1 MRTAFIAFALLS
13 AWAAS
18 QSNTEQVLQT
28 AIEEQVHGDYDGAI
42 RDYRKVLSLRP
53 NMAEAKVNL
62 AAALVHLGQ
71 FDEAISLY
79 QAVLPTIP
87 EKKAVQLNLA
97 LAYFKKGDF
106 ENARQ
111 QLEQLHQAQ
120 PTRVQVATLLA
131 AALVELNKP
140 GEAVAV
146 LQPLEKT
153 NPQNLDLKYALG
165 TALIKSGKPREGVVR
180 VEEVAESG
188 HSADA
193 YLIAGKALLD
203 LNENERG
210 RRDLDAALSLD
221 PKLPGIQ
228 TLAGRARDKTGDK
241 QAAESAFREALRINA
256 DDFEASLYLGAILQ
270 ERREL
275 DEARIYLDRA
285 LKLKPG
291 DSMARYESAMLESM
305 MGHYEVAA
313 HQLEQ
318 LTKDD
323 PNWLEPH
330 VQLAAVYYK
339 LHRREEGAR
348 ERQIV
353 DRITAEQQQKGPEAR

>member
-1 MRTAFIAFALLS
+1 MSAVPQTSSDQLLR
-13 AWAAS
+13 A
-18 QSNTEQVLQT
+18 
-28 AIEEQVHGDYDGAI
+28 AIEAQVRGDYNAAI
-42 RDYRKVLSLRP
+42 RDYRRVLRLQP
-53 NMAEAKVNL
+53 NMVEAKVNL
-62 AAALVHLGQ
+62 AAALVHVGQ

-79 QAVLPTIP
+79 RAVLPTIP
-87 EKKAVQLNLA
+87 EKNAVQLNLA

-111 QLEQLHQAQ
+111 QLELLHQAQ
-120 PTRVQVATLLA
+120 PNRVQVATLLA

-140 GEAVAV
+140 DQAVTV
-146 LQPLEKT
+146 LQPLEEANSK
-153 NPQNLDLKYALG
+153 NLDLKYALG
-165 TALIKSGKPREGVVR
+165 TALIKSGKPREGVAR
-180 VEEVAESG
+180 VEEVADSG

-193 YLIAGKALLD
+193 YLLAGKTLLD

-210 RRDLDAALSLD
+210 RRDLDAALNLD
-221 PKLPGIQ
+221 PRLPGIQ
-228 TLAGRARDKTGDK
+228 TLAGKARDKTGDK
-241 QAAESAFREALRINA
+241 QAAESAFREALRIKA
-256 DDFEASLYLGAILQ
+256 DDFEANLYLGATLE

-275 DEARIYLDRA
+275 EEAKIYLDRA

-313 HQLEQ
+313 RQLEQ

-330 VQLAAVYYK
+330 VQLAAIYYK
-339 LHRREEGAR
+339 LHRSEDGAR
-348 ERQIV
+348 QRQIV
-353 DRITAEQQQKGPEAR
+353 ERITAEQQQKGPEQQ